1 MTMSNHI
8 KISEV
13 LSKDLALRNNANILF
28 KKLDSVKSD
37 KIVLDFKNVESITR
51 SFAHQY
57 KENKLKSDKLIL
69 EENVPLNISKMFVV
83 VSRSLERQPLIDT
96 SRTQVI
102 TI

>member
-1 MTMSNHI
+1 MTMSNRI

-28 KKLDSVKSD
+28 KKLDLVKSD

>member
-1 MTMSNHI
+1 MTMSNRI

>member
-1 MTMSNHI
+1 MSNRI

>member
-57 KENKLKSDKLIL
+57 KENKLKSNKLIL

>member
-1 MTMSNHI
+1 MSNHI

>member
-37 KIVLDFKNVESITR
+37 KIILDFKNVESITR

>member
-1 MTMSNHI
+1 MSNRI

-28 KKLDSVKSD
+28 KKLDLVKSD